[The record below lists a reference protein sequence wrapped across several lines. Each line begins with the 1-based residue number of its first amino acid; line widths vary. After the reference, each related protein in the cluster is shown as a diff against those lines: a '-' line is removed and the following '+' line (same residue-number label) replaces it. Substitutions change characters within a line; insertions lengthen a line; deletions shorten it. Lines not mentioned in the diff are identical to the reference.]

1 MSEVKVRGK
10 AAKTAS
16 YSLALATT
24 EEKNESLLLIADQI
38 VEDQSEIIA
47 ANEKDLES
55 GRKNGLDQ
63 SVLDRI
69 MLNEERISAMAEA
82 IKLLV
87 DLHDPIGEVLENSEL
102 DNGLLVE
109 KVRVPIGVVGMIYE
123 ARPNVTIDAATLS
136 LKTNNAV
143 MLRGSSSA
151 IHSNMA
157 LVKSIH
163 RALEKSSLPTDAVQL
178 IEDTS
183 RETAKELFQLNEF
196 LDVLI
201 PRGGKNLID

>member
-38 VEDQSEIIA
+38 VEDQAEIIA

-123 ARPNVTIDAATLS
+123 ARPNVTIDAA
-136 LKTNNAV
+136 
-143 MLRGSSSA
+143 
-151 IHSNMA
+151 
-157 LVKSIH
+157 
-163 RALEKSSLPTDAVQL
+163 
-178 IEDTS
+178 
-183 RETAKELFQLNEF
+183 
-196 LDVLI
+196 
-201 PRGGKNLID
+201 